1 MEALKKGKTSAY
13 LAITEQSFAF
23 PPSGEIRFQVDLK
36 GEALSPG
43 NVFIVDIYAN
53 DDHSHPDGHA
63 GWWELPLTGK
73 ANVEVC
79 LRHGPLGLRVTFDG
93 EESANFWRNDAF
105 ELAGRTLVMHLVIRA
120 WRSTTILFNDP
131 LLLFPDDQTQASS
144 LSRPTKTLPEDI
156 PSRWFVWPPQRRV
169 LLIFNVLNSQG
180 MRTLHDQLRLL
191 LAENDIPCQ
200 CYAHQ
205 YDAHQRTDI
214 RPVEYLLHECRK
226 DDIAFF
232 VLAEGGD
239 VLPLVAGLP
248 CKKILYHMHLPD
260 YRRYQAFDAEFARK
274 LAEVQ
279 EQEENILAFDGI
291 CYESEYTC
299 NMVRT
304 SLERY
309 QLNKMRKEW
318 QEKQA
323 SMPAGSPSSF
333 AGPLLSQPA
342 LCKTT
347 EHFCYLSEERPAYLP
362 PYLRITTTT
371 PELPKTLGIFPP
383 SLWRR
388 NWDDVTPE
396 PCSVPERF
404 ILSVGSF
411 RPDKHHEETLR
422 IFAALAEM
430 DDSIGLVIAGWP
442 AINGYWD
449 YISFLRENRY
459 QKIKKRIVFLQSCE
473 TQKILWLYTN
483 AQLMISACSYE
494 GYSNSI
500 IDAAHFGLPIISKKT
515 YTSQKLYKQ
524 KIFMFDNTVEPENIA
539 KDIHRILS
547 TKKIYSEF
555 KEKSLEIT
563 HQSQKNNAHDLLNAI
578 QETL

>member
-1 MEALKKGKTSAY
+1 MEALKKGKRSAY
-13 LAITEQSFAF
+13 LAIAEQSFAF

-79 LRHGPLGLRVTFDG
+79 LRHGPLGLSVTFDG

-131 LLLFPDDQTQASS
+131 LLLFPDDQTQAST

-323 SMPAGSPSSF
+323 SVPAGSPSSF

-347 EHFCYLSEERPAYLP
+347 EHFCHLSEERPAYLP

-371 PELPKTLGIFPP
+371 PQLPKTLGIFPP

-459 QKIKKRIVFLQSCE
+459 QKIKNRIVFLQSCE
-473 TQKILWLYTN
+473 TPKILWLYTN

-500 IDAAHFGLPIISKKT
+500 IDAARFGLPIISKKT

-555 KEKSLEIT
+555 KEKSLEIA
-563 HQSQKNNAHDLLNAI
+563 HQSAKNNALDLLNAI
-578 QETL
+578 QEIL

>member
-43 NVFIVDIYAN
+43 NVFIVDIYAE

-73 ANVEVC
+73 AKVEVC
-79 LRHGPLGLRVTFDG
+79 LRHDSQGLSVTFDG
-93 EESANFWRNDAF
+93 EESANFWCNDAF
-105 ELAGRTLVMHLVIRA
+105 KLAGRTLVMHLVIRA

-131 LLLFPDDQTQASS
+131 LLLFPDEQTQARS
-144 LSRPTKTLPEDI
+144 LARRTEALPEDI

-180 MRTLHDQLRLL
+180 MRTLHNQLRLL
-191 LAENDIPCQ
+191 LEENDIPCQ

-299 NMVRT
+299 NMVRA
-304 SLERY
+304 SLK
-309 QLNKMRKEW
+309 QHLLHKLKKGW
-318 QEKQA
+318 QAPHTLLTEDHLPL
-323 SMPAGSPSSF
+323 SEESSSLDAGLF
-333 AGPLLSQPA
+333 E
-342 LCKTT
+342 TT
-347 EHFCYLSEERPAYLP
+347 EHFCRLSDDRPGYLP
-362 PYLRITTTT
+362 QYLHITTTI
-371 PELPKTLGIFPP
+371 PQLPRTLGIFPP

-422 IFAALAEM
+422 IYAALAEM

-449 YISFLRENRY
+449 YISFLRENTY
-459 QKIKKRIVFLQSCE
+459 AAIKHRIVFLLSCKVGE
-473 TQKILWLYTN
+473 LRWLYEH
-483 AQLMISACSYE
+483 AELFLSACSYE
-494 GYSNSI
+494 GYSGSL
-500 IDAAHFGLPIISKKT
+500 IDALHFSVPIVSRAT
-515 YTSQKLYKQ
+515 YSVRQLLGKSNLQY
-524 KIFMFDNTVEPENIA
+524 A
-539 KDIHRILS
+539 KDISPNIIAGEIAHKL
-547 TKKIYSEF
+547 TPKHKKIKKLHNNYKYM
-555 KEKSLEIT
+555 KEYATNILNLLESSL
-563 HQSQKNNAHDLLNAI
+563 
-578 QETL
+578 